1 MVQFSKHGACIG
13 CVPAAARRLGWGKR
27 EKVAASRVDQL
38 KGSTLVVP
46 GSLQEDDRS

>member
-1 MVQFSKHGACIG
+1 MFLVLHEGWAGA
-13 CVPAAARRLGWGKR
+13 R
-27 EKVAASRVDQL
+27 VAASRVDQL